1 MRKESVQAI
10 MDVFAKDTLKNI
22 TPEKFIDNSLLKE
35 LEDSGFVRGLYR
47 R

>member
-10 MDVFAKDTLKNI
+10 MDVFPKETLKSV

-47 R
+47 K